1 MTAGAS
7 YAFGPFILDS
17 ARRQLLTDGVR
28 VPLGTRAMDLLLLL
42 VARHGVEVTKREI
55 FASIWPNRLVEENN
69 LTVHVSAM
77 RRALRDGQDGRHYVQ
92 TLSGRGYMFVA
103 PVARLDAAKLE
114 PAAPMLGAGNL
125 PLAATHFVGR
135 AAEMDRI
142 AQRLTRHRLV
152 TIAGVGGIGKTR
164 LAVELGRHL
173 APLYPDG
180 VWLVDVASPAGPLQI
195 AESIAALFHI
205 GSSGGAALARLV
217 EFLRPLKLLLVLDN
231 CDTMIGPAGELAAA
245 VLAGCAAVS
254 VLVTSRA
261 SLGVTGESVYRLP
274 PLPVPVDSAHLTAA
288 DALTHDSVRL
298 LVDRARDIDGD
309 FILDDANAAAIAR
322 ICGRLDGIALA
333 IEMAVPRL
341 LVLQPAQLADRL
353 NERFRLLTGPGRSA
367 LPRHRTLRAMIDW
380 SYELLDPAESLLL
393 QLLSVFAGGASLE
406 AVVAV
411 AAQEAD
417 RAGGDWRVLDVLAS
431 LVDKSL
437 VVADFSHTE
446 PRYRLLETIRAYAS
460 EKLLENGGTGVPALH
475 AGYFASFFERAE
487 AAWPRAVT
495 AAWLHV
501 YGEDTDN
508 LRAALTWAFGPGGD
522 PALALRLVAA
532 SYPLWWDL
540 PELPLHE
547 SRHWFARAVAG
558 ITADTPPG
566 IAARLWFGLSWH
578 DVRFGD
584 RENYPAAAQAAA
596 LFRQA
601 GDALG
606 LGAALWR
613 AGSALL
619 TAETVDEAAAYFTEA
634 ESVLRA
640 QGPTKWLALC
650 MVKQGDLR
658 FRRGALDAA
667 LAAYQEAMRITGT
680 TGNWYGLMNG
690 GSNMAE
696 LLFHLGQREAALAQ
710 LLRLRDALL
719 PGRRTPLVATLA
731 AHLLL
736 AGRPDDARGAARE
749 AIVYARAIGLPAASA
764 WTIEALGLLLAEQ
777 GAIEQ
782 AARFAGYAR
791 AVHPSVATR
800 AGSRRAVF
808 EQLDAHLAAALTADA
823 RDQLAQE
830 GAAWTE
836 AVAAEAALT
845 ACA

>member
-1 MTAGAS
+1 MRTVTGGIS
-7 YAFGPFILDS
+7 YAFGPFVLDS
-17 ARRQLLTDGVR
+17 KRRQLLAEGER
-28 VPLGTRAMDLLLLL
+28 VPLGTRATDLLLLL
-42 VARHGVEVTKREI
+42 VARHGTEVGKQEI
-55 FASIWPNRLVEENN
+55 FDTVWPNRRVEENN
-69 LTVHVSAM
+69 LTVHISAM
-77 RRALRDGQDGRHYVQ
+77 RRALRDGRDGHHYVQ
-92 TLSGRGYMFVA
+92 TISGRGYMFVA
-103 PVARLDAAKLE
+103 PVTRRTTE
-114 PAAPMLGAGNL
+114 PAPKLPTGNL
-125 PLAATHFVGR
+125 PLAATQFVGR
-135 AAEMDRI
+135 TAEMDRI

-164 LAVELGRHL
+164 LAFELGRHL

-180 VWLVDVASPAGPLQI
+180 VWVIDVAALPGPSQL
-195 AESIAALFHI
+195 AEAVAALFHI
-205 GSSGGAALARLV
+205 GSPADAALARLV
-217 EFLRPLKLLLVLDN
+217 EFLRPLTLLLVLDN
-231 CDTMIGPAGELAAA
+231 CDAMIGPAGTFAGAL
-245 VLAGCAAVS
+245 LAGCATLS

-274 PLPVPVDSAHLTAA
+274 PLPVPTISDDLSAA
-288 DALTHDSVRL
+288 DAIAHDSVRL

-309 FILDDANAAAIAR
+309 FVLDDANAAAIAR

-380 SYELLDPAESLLL
+380 SYELLDPAERLLL
-393 QLLSVFAGGASLE
+393 QRLSVFAGGATLD
-406 AVVAV
+406 AI
-411 AAQEAD
+411 AAIAAPETD
-417 RAGGDWRVLDVLAS
+417 RAGEDWRALDVLAS

-437 VVADFSHTE
+437 VVADFAQAE
-446 PRYRLLETIRAYAS
+446 PRYRLLETIRAYAG
-460 EKLLENGGTGVPALH
+460 EKLLDSGDTALPARH
-475 AGYFASFFERAE
+475 AGYFAQFFAQAE

-495 AAWLHV
+495 AAWLQI

-508 LRAALTWAFGPGGD
+508 LRAALTWAFGPTGD

-547 SRHWFARAVAG
+547 SRRWFDRAAAA
-558 ITADTPPG
+558 ITPDTPPG
-566 IAARLWFGLSWH
+566 IAARLWFGLSWR

-584 RENYPAAAQAAA
+584 RENYPAAAQAVA

-619 TAETVDEAAAYFTEA
+619 TAETADEAAIYFTEA

-640 QGPTKWLALC
+640 HGPTKWLALC

-658 FRRGALDAA
+658 FRRGELDDA
-667 LAAYQEAMRITGT
+667 LAAYEEAMRITGT

-696 LLFHLGQREAALAQ
+696 LLFHRGERDAALAQ
-710 LLRLRDALL
+710 LLRLRDTLA

-736 AGRPDDARGAARE
+736 ANRPNEARDAARE
-749 AIVYARAIGLPAASA
+749 ALVYARAIGLPAASA
-764 WTIEALGLLLAEQ
+764 WTIEMLGLLLAQQ
-777 GAIEQ
+777 GDIEQ
-782 AARFAGYAR
+782 AARFAGHAR
-791 AVHPSVATR
+791 AVHRSIATR

-808 EQLDAHLAAALTADA
+808 EQLDAHLAAALNPSA
-823 RDQLAQE
+823 RESLAQQ
-830 GAAWTE
+830 GALWTP
-836 AVAAEAALT
+836 ATATEAALVV
-845 ACA
+845 CG